1 MISFLF
7 GILLGYVLGTVAA
20 FYISKIDKEIKD
32 GRR

>member
-7 GILLGYVLGTVAA
+7 GVLLGYVLGTVVA
-20 FYISKIDKEIKD
+20 FYVNKIDREIKD